1 MRLFCKQCSEE
12 INEKPWLSYRD
23 YNEDI
28 KHICGYGCSIK
39 NGCVGIDNW
48 INKEDFSFLKPIV
61 NMKYYKEFYVIE
73 DEEYDKLDPVDKYI
87 YNYEYEK
94 HISHDPNY
102 VDWAQINYGSDD
114 DDSDIYSDSCSV
126 CSSIDDYLDD
136 Y

>member
-12 INEKPWLSYRD
+12 IYEKPWLSYRD
-23 YNEDI
+23 NNEDI
-28 KHICGYGCSIK
+28 KHICGYSCSIK

-61 NMKYYKEFYVIE
+61 DMKYYKEFYIIE

-102 VDWAQINYGSDD
+102 VDWAQINYDSE
-114 DDSDIYSDSCSV
+114 DDSDIYSDSFST

>member
-12 INEKPWLSYRD
+12 INEKPWLSYID
-23 YNEDI
+23 YNKDI
-28 KHICGYGCSIK
+28 KHICGYSCNIK

-73 DEEYDKLDPVDKYI
+73 DDEYDKLDSVDKYI

-102 VDWAQINYGSDD
+102 VDWTQINYGSD
-114 DDSDIYSDSCSV
+114 DDSDIYSDSCSA